1 MTNPLARL
9 PELGQSVYVDEIRR
23 SWLEDDTLE
32 TYVQRDAVRGV
43 TSNPAIF
50 QKSIAET
57 SDYQSAI
64 RDLAR
69 AGHDVPAIYEAL
81 VVEDI
86 ARAADV
92 FRPQWDASD
101 GRYGWVSLEVSPHL
115 AHDADGTVRE
125 ARHLFARVARPNV
138 FIKVPGTEAGVPAV
152 RTLLTEG
159 VPVNVTLLFGL
170 ARYAEV
176 LEAHLAAMEARAA
189 AGERPNVASVA
200 SFFLS
205 RIDVAIDPMLDALAN
220 RSSDL
225 AARAE
230 RLKGRIAVANAKLAY
245 AHWQGVMQSDRWA
258 TLANVGTHPQR
269 LLWASTGTKNPA
281 YSPVTYVEPLIGPD
295 TVNTMPTATLD
306 AYREMGNPAN
316 RIGEGVEDARQR
328 LGELAAL
335 GIDLDEVTAT
345 LEAEG
350 VEKFVTP
357 FDALMRTLDEAV
369 RSVTSD

>member
-9 PELGQSVYVDEIRR
+9 PKLGQSVYVDEIRR
-23 SWLEDDTLE
+23 SWLEDGTLE
-32 TYVQRDAVRGV
+32 AYVQRDAVRGV

-57 SDYQSAI
+57 SDYQTAI
-64 RDLAR
+64 GDLAR

-81 VVEDI
+81 VVDDI

-101 GRYGWVSLEVSPHL
+101 GRFGWVSLEVSPHL

-138 FIKVPGTEAGVPAV
+138 FIKVPGTEAGVQAV

-159 VPVNVTLLFGL
+159 IPVNVTLLFGL

-189 AGERPNVASVA
+189 AGEHPNVVSVA

-205 RIDVAIDPMLDALAN
+205 RIDVAIDPMLDALADQ
-220 RSSDL
+220 SSDL

-230 RLKGRIAVANAKLAY
+230 RLKGRVAVDNAKLAY
-245 AHWQGVMQSDRWA
+245 AHWQDVMQSERWA
-258 TLANVGTHPQR
+258 TLATAGTHPQR

-281 YSPVTYVEPLIGPD
+281 YSPVMYVEPLIGEE
-295 TVNTMPTATLD
+295 TVNTMPTGTLD
-306 AYREMGNPAN
+306 AYRDMGDPAN

-350 VEKFVTP
+350 VAKFVTP
-357 FDALMRTLDEAV
+357 FDDLMKTLAEAV
-369 RSVTSD
+369 